1 MLPLWLVEE
10 LSSTKWIPGAKKVGD
25 HSIGAQEEDGF
36 RRSGQEDIWGNHQR
50 VIGGII
56 ES

>member
-1 MLPLWLVEE
+1 MLPLCLVEE

-25 HSIGAQEEDGF
+25 HCIGAQEEDGF